1 MHFVR
6 DGLTF
11 RSIHVIMNSDE
22 KRAQKGG
29 ILMHGQIAVI
39 FSDFKNDYNDGY
51 VLGIQKQANLYGYKT
66 FTFSMPQTSELY
78 TNDEE
83 WVFTL
88 IDFEQYD
95 GIIFVEHS
103 FYAHKNLILP
113 IEEALRSQTN
123 CPVVVIGNSN
133 TLPHVLRLENR
144 ERFERVA
151 EHLIDVHGCRTLYCL
166 GGDRNIEDERIDGF
180 RNVMKRR
187 GLPCGEQNV
196 LYGGYWIPCAEA
208 LAKDIAYG
216 AVEKPDA
223 VLCVNDEIAY
233 ALIKKLFFFGLRVP
247 EDLLV
252 AGFDNSP
259 HASNGAVSI
268 TTYAADTNHC
278 GRRAVALLHSII
290 TGCEVED
297 IPQKPQGLITGAS
310 CGCGTKPLLNIRAK
324 LDALQKAET
333 ANMEFRNSRFEEK
346 LYKVNSQE
354 ELSQF
359 IKNHKYLI
367 RDQISVSVNFM
378 ERDADEANCIYL
390 KDYLI
395 NGECVAFRARDIY
408 PDVFSFGAIKNVH
421 VLPLVFDKEI
431 FGFMTIGYS
440 EENVYSLHAK
450 QFANRI
456 AIGAEILRVRQQ
468 AETEQ
473 LQVFPAAEPSA
484 DLLSANLDLKKS
496 AAAVLVMHN
505 GSMTKVPLENVLYF
519 EAFEKRV
526 FAALKSGKY
535 EIKQRICELEDM
547 LNGRQFI
554 RISRSVLVNMNKV
567 VGYKTSFD
575 RTLLAVLSDKEELR
589 VSRKHCEDFKK
600 NLEEV

>member
-1 MHFVR
+1 
-6 DGLTF
+6 
-11 RSIHVIMNSDE
+11 
-22 KRAQKGG
+22 
-29 ILMHGQIAVI
+29 MHGQIAVI

-51 VLGIQKQANLYGYKT
+51 ILGIQKQANLSGLRT

-83 WVFTL
+83 WVFSL
-88 IDFEQYD
+88 IDFDRYD
-95 GIIFVEHS
+95 GVIFVEHS

-113 IEEALRSQTN
+113 IEEALRSRCS

-144 ERFERVA
+144 ERFEKVT
-151 EHLIDVHGCRTLYCL
+151 EHLLDVHGCKKVYCL
-166 GGDRNIEDERIDGF
+166 GGDRNICDERIDGF
-180 RNVMKRR
+180 IRVMQRH

-223 VLCVNDEIAY
+223 VICVNDEIAY
-233 ALIKKLFFFGLRVP
+233 ALIKKLFFYGLRVP

-252 AGFDNSP
+252 AGFDNAP
-259 HASNGAVSI
+259 YASNGAVTI
-268 TTYAADTNHC
+268 TTYAADTEHC
-278 GRRAVALLHSII
+278 GRRAAALLVSLING
-290 TGCEVED
+290 TEPET

-324 LDALQKAET
+324 LDELQKTET

-346 LYKVNSQE
+346 LYKVQSQE

-367 RDQISVSVNFM
+367 RDQISVSVNLM
-378 ERDADEANCIYL
+378 ERDEDEARCIYL

-395 NGECVAFRARDIY
+395 NGESVTFRAQNIY

-421 VLPLVFDKEI
+421 VMPLVFDKQVY
-431 FGFMTIGYS
+431 GFMTIGYG

-450 QFANRI
+450 QFANRV
-456 AIGAEILRVRQQ
+456 AIGVEILRVRQN
-468 AETEQ
+468 AAA
-473 LQVFPAAEPSA
+473 LRASRAAEQPA
-484 DLLSANLDLKKS
+484 DLLSANLDLKRS
-496 AAAVLVMHN
+496 AAAILVVHN

-519 EAFEKRV
+519 EAYEKKV

-547 LNGRQFI
+547 LEGRNFI
-554 RISRSVLVNMNKV
+554 RISRSILVNMKRV
-567 VGYKTSFD
+567 VGYRTGND
-575 RTLLAVLSDKEELR
+575 RTLTAVLADKQELR
-589 VSRKHCEDFKK
+589 VSRMHSEDFKK
-600 NLEEV
+600 QLEKP